1 MQCVHTKCEAAVGY
15 NYVNNYRFTT
25 TKLTVAGRAEKDR
38 NAKVKKNQ
46 EGGERG
52 KEKRERERET
62 ENKTKVVK

>member
-1 MQCVHTKCEAAVGY
+1 MQCVRTKCEAAVGY

-52 KEKRERERET
+52 KEKRKRKRER
-62 ENKTKVVK
+62 NGK